1 MQKTKTENSQLLQ
14 SRFKKLKIVDGTA
27 TMSVSSSRTDGSTI
41 TFEKQLRMSC
51 YSASSYR
58 GTPAEAI
65 AKALA
70 NTPGIRGN
78 ENVQKRIALYRLAQ
92 SLGTRAWF
100 ARDCLMS
107 SSTEALIG
115 SKNCFEPTS
124 EAMRWRMSA
133 LKAIAIGAMEAR
145 ALDMID
151 ESQYIQIKSASEMN
165 AFLGVG
171 GVSKATAIPDVAT
184 LPR

>member
-1 MQKTKTENSQLLQ
+1 
-14 SRFKKLKIVDGTA
+14 
-27 TMSVSSSRTDGSTI
+27 
-41 TFEKQLRMSC
+41 
-51 YSASSYR
+51 
-58 GTPAEAI
+58 
-65 AKALA
+65 
-70 NTPGIRGN
+70 
-78 ENVQKRIALYRLAQ
+78 
-92 SLGTRAWF
+92 
-100 ARDCLMS
+100 MS